1 MKREKII
8 YLGLT
13 LLIGYLVI
21 IDKNLINKAD
31 QETKTYSLSELKLTK
46 IDVPCEVYLTKG
58 QNQKMVIE
66 APENM
71 FHRINSKTN
80 NGILTISTSMERKLF
95 GVFNVKDK
103 LTDRVKIFINH
114 DQLDRII
121 VSDQAKI
128 ISVDYK
134 PISFHAANEQEQSD
148 KQIFKVSLPEV
159 HFAELGLIDVIPL
172 ILSNIQTRSL

>member
-21 IDKNLINKAD
+21 IDKNLINKAE
-31 QETKTYSLSELKLTK
+31 QETKTYSLSELKLTR
-46 IDVPCEVYLTKG
+46 IDVPCEVYLTEG

-66 APENM
+66 APENL

-80 NGILTISTSMERKLF
+80 NGILTISASLDRKLF
-95 GVFNVKDK
+95 GLFNVKDK

-134 PISFHAANEQEQSD
+134 PIGFHASNEQEQIE
-148 KQIFKVSLPEV
+148 KKFFNVSLPEV

-172 ILSNIQTRSL
+172 ILNSIQTRSL